1 MSDFIEDRPELM
13 AMLNAAPRTL
23 HDERVMPWRPMAVA
37 SKDRTPILL
46 KFVDKLEYE
55 GRPDLARWNG
65 LMIVGRHPGL
75 ADDGFDTGWN
85 FAAPVGM
92 GGFPD
97 EWFEGWR
104 SLAIV
109 ADPYTA
115 EVERLTELLAE
126 AEQALI
132 LTLQEV
138 DAWRSGLNTRVGMR
152 NLNKAKVGCCWVF
165 DLKFIR
171 DLLFRISS
179 GGGGS

>member
-1 MSDFIEDRPELM
+1 MTD
-13 AMLNAAPRTL
+13 ATRTL
-23 HDERVMPWRPMAVA
+23 HDERVMPWRPMAEA
-37 SKDRTPILL
+37 SKDRKPILL

-75 ADDGFDTGWN
+75 ADDGFDIGWN

-104 SLAIV
+104 SLAIA

-115 EVERLTELLAE
+115 EVERLTVQRDAALKALEILQDRADSLTGLLAE
-126 AEQALI
+126 AAAQFHFYEQQHLAK
-132 LTLQEV
+132 TPPDE
-138 DAWRSGLNTRVGMR
+138 A
-152 NLNKAKVGCCWVF
+152 KAATNREWAER
-165 DLKFIR
+165 LEAPA
-171 DLLFRISS
+171 RIGS
-179 GGGGS
+179 GGDAT